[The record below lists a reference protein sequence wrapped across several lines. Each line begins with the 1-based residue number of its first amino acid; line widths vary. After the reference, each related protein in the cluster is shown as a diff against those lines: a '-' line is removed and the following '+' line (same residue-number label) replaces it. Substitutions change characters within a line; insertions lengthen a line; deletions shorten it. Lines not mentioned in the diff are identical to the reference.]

1 MEPERFMQAVKK
13 AKEEAAS
20 SKKKFVQSLDFIAIL
35 KPRKTKNDVPIDT
48 ITYLPNRASE
58 TKTCAFVDKDIIT
71 QVGNSFSKVVLKDDF
86 AKYDKKAVKKLSKE
100 YDYFFAEASI
110 MPQVAAKFGK
120 QLTALNKMPNPKS
133 GTIIAPGAD
142 FSASAKKIS
151 SAVRIN
157 TKKNNAVLIK
167 VGDEKTE
174 DQKIVDNMTS
184 LYSFLK
190 SSLGNGENDIK
201 RMYIKPTMGK
211 KVQV

>member
-48 ITYLPNRASE
+48 ITYLPNRAAE

>member
-190 SSLGNGENDIK
+190 ASLGNGENDIK